1 MSISNAF
8 VSSRSGLAAN
18 AARSEVTAN
27 NIANADRPGYARRG
41 LLLTSG
47 LNGTGVQVSG
57 LRRDVDGALD
67 RMHRQE
73 MSRTATQDAIAD
85 GLKVHSALLGGTGD
99 ALSLS
104 GRITALQSR
113 LGELANDPAQPSLQ
127 RAALDAAAGVAAKLN
142 STSATLTET
151 AENTRSGIAVD
162 VAKLNRLLAET
173 ADLNARIAL
182 REPGTREMALLE
194 DTLATRLDEM
204 SELIDMRIQR
214 GADSGI
220 TVYTA
225 GGTPLVEGRTVH
237 TVEFNPVSGKLS
249 AGDAE
254 ITPGVPRARGF
265 EEGRIAGRIA
275 LLNDVLPRMQLQLD
289 EAARMLVVSF
299 TEADATVEPPQA
311 GLFTDSDGQ
320 TFDSDLAGGLAGRI
334 TINENIRDSRGDTL
348 WKMRD
353 GVNAISAAAESDST
367 QINRML
373 GGFDVPYAL
382 AEGVGLGASA
392 RLTDF
397 IPSMIAD
404 QQVARTSAEGR
415 AGSLRAGAQA
425 LETARQSVQGVNI
438 DDELQQLAAIEQ
450 GYAANAIMMRTL
462 GEMLDT
468 LLAAVR

>member
-57 LRRDVDGALD
+57 LRRDVDAALD

-73 MSRTATQDAIAD
+73 MSRTAKQDTIGD
-85 GLKVHSALLGGTGD
+85 GLKVHAALLGGTGD
-99 ALSLS
+99 PLSLS

-142 STSATLTET
+142 ATSATLTET
-151 AENTRSGIAVD
+151 AENTHNGIAVD
-162 VAKLNRLLAET
+162 VAKLNRLLADT

-204 SELIDMRIQR
+204 SELIDLRTQR
-214 GADSGI
+214 GADGGI

-225 GGTPLVEGRTVH
+225 GGTPLVEGRMVH
-237 TVEFNPVSGKLS
+237 RVEFDRVAGKLT

-254 ITPGVPRARGF
+254 ITPGVARARGF

-299 TEADATVEPPQA
+299 TQADATVEPPQA
-311 GLFTDSDGQ
+311 GLFTDRDGR
-320 TFDSDLAGGLAGRI
+320 TFDTDSAGGLAARI
-334 TINENIRDSRGDTL
+334 MINTDVRGDKGDAL

-353 GVNAISAAAESDST
+353 GVNASLGAPESDST

-373 GGFDVPYAL
+373 GGFDVPYDL
-382 AEGVGLGASA
+382 LEGVGLGASA

-397 IPSMIAD
+397 IPAMIAD

-415 AGSLRAGAQA
+415 ADSLRAGAQA
-425 LETARQSVQGVNI
+425 LETARQSIQGVSI